1 MKIGYPCLN
10 RTLACRTNSTFRLA
24 SFSEERFLNATASNI
39 ECLRSVLRF
48 NAERSI
54 LFFRISSDIIPF
66 ASHPVCTVPW
76 QERFR
81 ENFRQ
86 LGSFIKDAGIRI
98 SMHPDQ
104 FTVLNSP
111 DPAIVERSIREL
123 RYHAE
128 VLDLLGLDT
137 TAKIQIHA
145 GGVYGDKP
153 AAIERLSSACGKLDK
168 AIAARLVI
176 ENDDRSY
183 TAQDCME
190 IHERT
195 GTPLLFDVFHHLLN
209 PGTLDART
217 AFRLFHGTWK
227 KSDGILMV
235 DYSMQKAGSR
245 TGSHAESIDTEHFKA
260 FLREVVS
267 EDCDIMLEIK
277 DKEKSAQKAVA
288 AARSDPR
295 FVKV

>member
-145 GGVYGDKP
+145 GGVYGD
-153 AAIERLSSACGKLDK
+153 IFGD
-168 AIAARLVI
+168 
-176 ENDDRSY
+176 
-183 TAQDCME
+183 ME
-190 IHERT
+190 I
-195 GTPLLFDVFHHLLN
+195 F
-209 PGTLDART
+209 
-217 AFRLFHGTWK
+217 
-227 KSDGILMV
+227 LMRNRN
-235 DYSMQKAGSR
+235 DFCPEFFGYS
-245 TGSHAESIDTEHFKA
+245 H
-260 FLREVVS
+260 
-267 EDCDIMLEIK
+267 C
-277 DKEKSAQKAVA
+277 
-288 AARSDPR
+288 
-295 FVKV
+295 FVG